1 MLLTINQNEAVTM
14 VSLIPGKTFFKK
26 KKVEKDTEY
35 NFIKGNKDHE
45 SILICKN
52 SFSIITPYYYR
63 FVVKRVDNL
72 TNTYEETYNISQLE
86 HWLDTGSGA
95 FIIEN
100 VNIFLDDKTMQI
112 TVQVSHDSSV
122 TLDTETSTEE
132 LEFDD
137 SIMLA

>member
-52 SFSIITPYYYR
+52 SFSIITPYPY
-63 FVVKRVDNL
+63 VVVVERVESLFSEYNEGYNVQTCNEWLENGQCKFQLDNV
-72 TNTYEETYNISQLE
+72 IV
-86 HWLDTGSGA
+86 H
-95 FIIEN
+95 I
-100 VNIFLDDKTMQI
+100 DDAEMQI
-112 TVQVSHDSSV
+112 TVQVSRDASV
-122 TLDTETSTEE
+122 TLDTETSTEK
-132 LEFDD
+132 LEFED
-137 SIMLA
+137 SIVIC